1 MKTER
6 STRAAVAV
14 VGVLSGALLVRFA
27 PIQAVQ
33 DEESEPIEVLRA
45 QRIELVD
52 ERGQIR
58 AQLQVEPDGEAILR
72 IRDPEGNIRVKLGAS
87 QSGSG
92 LVLLNDRTEP
102 GVQVLAGA
110 DRATITLA
118 ERGKGERVIAP

>member
-1 MKTER
+1 MRTGR
-6 STRAAVAV
+6 STRTAVAV
-14 VGVLSGALLVRFA
+14 
-27 PIQAVQ
+27 
-33 DEESEPIEVLRA
+33 VLRA

-52 ERGQIR
+52 
-58 AQLQVEPDGEAILR
+58 R

-102 GVQVLAGA
+102 GVQMVAGA
-110 DRATITLA
+110 DRATITLG